1 MDVVPDKDGHY
12 SIEFVNS
19 GMNGI
24 REITNV
30 FSRHGEVMK
39 VMAGGAKNAVKRVTV
54 SYSDRDS
61 AFDAVRANANS
72 KDFLSVDF
80 ARECLFLNEQQQ
92 QIP

>member
-1 MDVVPDKDGHY
+1 MDVVKDKDGLY

-39 VMAGGAKNAVKRVTV
+39 VMAGGAKHAVKRVTV
-54 SYSDRDS
+54 SYADRTA
-61 AFDAVRANANS
+61 AFEAVRSNANS

-80 ARECLFLNEQQQ
+80 SRDCLYFNDQQN
-92 QIP
+92 P